1 MLIDSIDGLFHA
13 GMMGAMSAAVHLA
26 IGLDAMAD
34 DSAVAMRAARGQ
46 LVNGTFEAV
55 ERM

>member
-1 MLIDSIDGLFHA
+1 
-13 GMMGAMSAAVHLA
+13 MMGAMSAAVHLA

-55 ERM
+55 EGM

>member
-1 MLIDSIDGLFHA
+1 MLIDSIDRFVDA
-13 GMMGAMSAAVHLA
+13 GVMGAMSAAVHLA
-26 IGLDAMAD
+26 IGLDTMAD

-55 ERM
+55 EGM